1 MLCVALG
8 SSIRLTNTEPHDE
21 SDDARED
28 NDNNEADNVDTL
40 TRAGH

>member
-28 NDNNEADNVDTL
+28 NEADNVDTL